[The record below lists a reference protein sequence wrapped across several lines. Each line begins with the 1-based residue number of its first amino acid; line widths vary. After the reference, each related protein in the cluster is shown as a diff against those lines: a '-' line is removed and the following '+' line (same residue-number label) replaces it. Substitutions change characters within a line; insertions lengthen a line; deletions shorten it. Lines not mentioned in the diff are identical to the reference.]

1 MNTEVYKRLCDE
13 MARRGGRY
21 PGKDIPEFYDL
32 VEELFAPEEAA
43 VAAAM
48 TSRMETAEA
57 TAGRMGKETKEVEAI
72 YEAMCDKSLCMSV
85 DRGGIRYYIGV
96 PFVPGI
102 FEFQFARGKF
112 TEKDRRIAR
121 LIHAYKAAF
130 DRISPPEERAEFPKN
145 RVVPIDE
152 TIRPESKVHTF
163 NQINAY
169 IDKADP
175 IGVYTCFCRH
185 EAKLLDEKD
194 DCGMPME
201 VCMLFGVGANF
212 FIERGVAR
220 QLTKEEAKAVL
231 RTAAEAGLVHA
242 GLNVQ
247 ELDFIC
253 NCCSCHCM
261 ILKDALSQPKPG
273 KALSSGYQ
281 PVVDPDLC
289 TGCET
294 CIGRCPAKAMTMPEN
309 LPIIDPDRCFGCG
322 VCAIGCPMEA
332 ITMAEKEQIP
342 IPPVNQKEL
351 NLRMASKRYE
361 H

>member
-1 MNTEVYKRLCDE
+1 MSEDVYKKLCAE

-32 VEELFAPEEAA
+32 AEELFTPEEAA
-43 VAAAM
+43 ATAAM
-48 TSRMETAEA
+48 TSRMMNAESIA
-57 TAGRMGKETKEVEAI
+57 RNLGKDVKEVAPVLEGMA
-72 YEAMCDKSLCMSV
+72 DKSLCMSA
-85 DRGGIRYYIGV
+85 DKDGTRYYISV

-102 FEFQFARGKF
+102 FEFQFSRGTW

-121 LIHAYKAAF
+121 RIHAYKAAF
-130 DRISPPEERAEFPKN
+130 DRNRPEVKRSGFSTN
-145 RVVPIDE
+145 RVVPINE

-201 VCMLFGVGANF
+201 VCMLFGLGAKF
-212 FIERGVAR
+212 FIERGIAR
-220 QLTKEEAKAVL
+220 QLTREEAKEVL

-242 GLNVQ
+242 GLNSQ

-253 NCCSCHCM
+253 NCCPCHCM
-261 ILKDALSQPKPG
+261 ILKDVLSQPKPAE
-273 KALSSGYQ
+273 ALGSGYQ
-281 PVVDPDLC
+281 PAIDPDEC

-294 CIGRCPAKAMTMPEN
+294 CVGRCPAKAITLPEEV
-309 LPIIDPDRCFGCG
+309 PIIDLDRCIGCG
-322 VCAIGCPMEA
+322 VCAVGCPMEA
-332 ITMAEKEQIP
+332 IEMVEKKDAP
-342 IPPVNQKEL
+342 IPPVNRKALEK
-351 NLRMASKRYE
+351 MIGSKL
-361 H
+361 